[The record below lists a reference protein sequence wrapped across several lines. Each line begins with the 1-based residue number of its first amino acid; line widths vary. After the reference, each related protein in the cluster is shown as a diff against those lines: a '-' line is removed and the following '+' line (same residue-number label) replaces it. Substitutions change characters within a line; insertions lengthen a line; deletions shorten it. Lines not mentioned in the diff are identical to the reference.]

1 MVVAVIDHCP
11 VYRHGLV
18 RALEVAGYS
27 VDPARGWDD
36 ASSTLTVAVL
46 RSAED
51 RDQLA
56 AVEADVV
63 AVAVLDDTSPERYAE
78 ALAAGASAV
87 VAEDT
92 PVTAVVE
99 AVEAA
104 IAGRTVL
111 PITIA
116 QQLARG
122 AERCCPPLSGE
133 EIGWLRKLA
142 HGVPVSR
149 LARESFHSE
158 RDMYR
163 VLRRLYARI
172 GVASRAEAIVAAT
185 RWGFVD

>member
-1 MVVAVIDHCP
+1 VVVAVIDQCP

-18 RALEVAGYS
+18 RALEEAGYR
-27 VDPARGWDD
+27 VDPAQGWDD
-36 ASSTLTVAVL
+36 APSTLTVAIL

-51 RDQLA
+51 RDRLA
-56 AVEADVV
+56 SAEAEVV
-63 AVAVLDDTSPERYAE
+63 AVAVLEDGSPERYAE

-87 VAEDT
+87 VAEDA

-104 IAGRTVL
+104 MTGRTVL
-111 PITIA
+111 PLAIA
-116 QQLARG
+116 QELARG

-142 HGVPVSR
+142 HGVPVSQ
-149 LARESFHSE
+149 LANESFHSE

-163 VLRRLYARI
+163 ILRRLYARI
-172 GVASRAEAIVAAT
+172 GVAGRAEAIVAAT